1 MRYVRQPFRSEDI
14 LETLTFSGHE
24 KERKALSAAL
34 VAGRHLA
41 LTAPRGFVA
50 VRVVTKATADRKLPS
65 VTVRVQKA
73 VSTQAFAALI
83 VQAVLQSF
91 DSRCFSRLLA
101 HFRVMPEIKLQLAP
115 EKLNVSFPA
124 TSDSTVLLEDAVRL
138 IDAAG
143 REKQGLTVIFDGFA
157 EVLLFGKA
165 ATEKLSSELSK
176 LRHAVCVFSV
186 HSQALTADLFTKP
199 KGPFY
204 GLADV
209 VAFKAPARKDSVACL
224 TKLLR
229 RIAEDDARKTAQELF
244 NITHGH
250 PHYTRILGAALFD
263 QISLY
268 GRTLQDG
275 ALEAA
280 VAEVVSGHDM
290 NYLVL
295 WTSLTMTDRRVIRDI
310 ALSGHPVN
318 DGSSPTSTTYSAL
331 AKLMRSGDITKT
343 DEAFELADPFFRRW
357 VLALTS

>member
-1 MRYVRQPFRSEDI
+1 MS
-14 LETLTFSGHE
+14 
-24 KERKALSAAL
+24 
-34 VAGRHLA
+34 GRHLA
-41 LTAPRGFVA
+41 FTAPRGFGA
-50 VRVVTKATADRKLPS
+50 VRVVEKTAADRKLPT

-73 VSTQAFAALI
+73 VSTQTFAALI
-83 VQAVLQSF
+83 VQAVLQSVE
-91 DSRCFSRLLA
+91 SRSFSRLLA
-101 HFRVMPEIKLQLAP
+101 HFRVMPEITLQLAP
-115 EKLNVSFPA
+115 ERLSVTFPA
-124 TSDSTVLLEDAVRL
+124 TSDGTVLLEDA
-138 IDAAG
+138 AG
-143 REKQGLTVIFDGFA
+143 REKPDLTVIFDGFA

-176 LRHAVCVFSV
+176 LRHAVFVFCV

-204 GLADV
+204 SLADV
-209 VAFKAPARKDSVACL
+209 VALKSPSRKDSVVCL
-224 TKLLR
+224 AKLLSPV
-229 RIAEDDARKTAQELF
+229 AGEDARKTAQELF

-263 QISLY
+263 QLSLY

-295 WTSLTMTDRRVIRDI
+295 WTSLTLTDRRVIRDT
-310 ALSGHPVN
+310 ALFGRPVN

-331 AKLMRSGDITKT
+331 SKLMRSGDITKT

-357 VLALTS
+357 VLAFTS

>member
-1 MRYVRQPFRSEDI
+1 MYVNPFRSDDA
-14 LETLTFSGHE
+14 LETLSFPGRE
-24 KERKALSAAL
+24 KEHKALSAAL
-34 VAGRHLA
+34 VSGRHLA
-41 LTAPRGFVA
+41 FTAPRGFGA
-50 VRVVTKATADRKLPS
+50 VRVVEKTAADRKLPA

-73 VSTQAFAALI
+73 VSPQTFAALI
-83 VQAVLQSF
+83 VQAVLQSVE
-91 DSRCFSRLLA
+91 SRSFSRLLA
-101 HFRVMPEIKLQLAP
+101 HFRVIPEITLQLAP
-115 EKLNVSFPA
+115 ERLSVTFPA
-124 TSDSTVLLEDAVRL
+124 ASDGTVLLEDAVRL

-143 REKQGLTVIFDGFA
+143 REKPGLTVIFDGFA

-176 LRHAVCVFSV
+176 LRHAVCVFCV

-204 GLADV
+204 SLADV
-209 VAFKAPARKDSVACL
+209 VALKSPARKDNVVCLAKILSPVAG
-224 TKLLR
+224 
-229 RIAEDDARKTAQELF
+229 EDARKTAQELF

-250 PHYTRILGAALFD
+250 PHYTRILEAALFD
-263 QISLY
+263 QLSLY

-280 VAEVVSGHDM
+280 VAEVVSRHDM

-295 WTSLTMTDRRVIRDI
+295 WTSLSLTDRRVIRDT
-310 ALSGHPVN
+310 ALFGRPVN

-331 AKLMRSGDITKT
+331 AKLMRSRDITKT

-357 VLALTS
+357 VLAFTS

>member
-1 MRYVRQPFRSEDI
+1 M
-14 LETLTFSGHE
+14 TLL
-24 KERKALSAAL
+24 K
-34 VAGRHLA
+34 
-41 LTAPRGFVA
+41 
-50 VRVVTKATADRKLPS
+50 PS
-65 VTVRVQKA
+65 RFPDAKK
-73 VSTQAFAALI
+73 STQTFAALI
-83 VQAVLQSF
+83 VQAVLQSVE
-91 DSRCFSRLLA
+91 SRSFSRLLA
-101 HFRVMPEIKLQLAP
+101 HFRVIPEITLQLAP
-115 EKLNVSFPA
+115 ERLSVTFPA
-124 TSDSTVLLEDAVRL
+124 TSDGTVLLEDAVRL

-143 REKQGLTVIFDGFA
+143 REKPGLTVIFDGFA

-176 LRHAVCVFSV
+176 LRHAVCVFCV

-204 GLADV
+204 SLVDV
-209 VAFKAPARKDSVACL
+209 VALKSPARKDSVVCL
-224 TKLLR
+224 AKLLSPV
-229 RIAEDDARKTAQELF
+229 AGEDARKTAQELF

-250 PHYTRILGAALFD
+250 PHYTRILGASLFD
-263 QISLY
+263 QLSLY

-280 VAEVVSGHDM
+280 VTEVVSGHDM

-295 WTSLTMTDRRVIRDI
+295 WTSLTLTDRHVIRDT
-310 ALSGHPVN
+310 ALFGRPVN

-357 VLALTS
+357 VLAFTS